1 MNKLKIT
8 LLLLTIAGISSSF
21 KGADK
26 ANIWLIGDS
35 TMAAKKAERFP
46 ESGWGVELSDYVTE
60 KSIIHNH
67 AASGRSTKS
76 FVDEGRWK
84 IVKDSL
90 KKGDYVVIEFGH
102 NDEKTEDKLHT
113 DAQTSFKDNL
123 RNFVRETR
131 AKGCTPIICSS
142 IVRRKFDESGNLV
155 DTHGGY
161 IAAADEVA
169 QETKTIY
176 IDMEKLTRQL
186 VIKLGPEKSKEL
198 FNYGK
203 KDDTHLNHYG
213 AKIVAGLFVQEIK
226 NQQLKLANL
235 FK

>member
-1 MNKLKIT
+1 MNKTKIILA
-8 LLLLTIAGISSSF
+8 LLVIAGSFSSF

-26 ANIWLIGDS
+26 VNIWLIGDS

-60 KSIIHNH
+60 KAQVHNH

-84 IVKDSL
+84 IVKDSI

-102 NDEKTEDKLHT
+102 NDEKAEEKLHT

-123 RNFVRETR
+123 RNFVSEIR
-131 AKGCTPIICSS
+131 AKGGIPVICSS

-155 DTHGGY
+155 DTHGDY
-161 IAAADEVA
+161 IAAAEEVA
-169 QETKTIY
+169 TETKTIY
-176 IDMEKLTRQL
+176 VDMEKETRQL

-213 AKIVAGLFVQEIK
+213 AKVVAGLFVQEIK
-226 NQQLKLANL
+226 YQQLKLANL

>member
-1 MNKLKIT
+1 MNKTKIILA
-8 LLLLTIAGISSSF
+8 LLVIAGSFSSF

-26 ANIWLIGDS
+26 VNIWLIGDS

-60 KSIIHNH
+60 KAQVHNH

-84 IVKDSL
+84 IVKDSI

-102 NDEKTEDKLHT
+102 NDEKAEEKLHT

-123 RNFVRETR
+123 RNFVSETR
-131 AKGCTPIICSS
+131 AKGGIPVICSS

-155 DTHGGY
+155 DTHGDY
-161 IAAADEVA
+161 IAAAEELA
-169 QETKTIY
+169 TETKTIY
-176 IDMEKLTRQL
+176 VDMEKETRQL

-213 AKIVAGLFVQEIK
+213 AKVVAGLFVQEIK
-226 NQQLKLANL
+226 YQQLKLANL

>member
-1 MNKLKIT
+1 MNKTKIILA
-8 LLLLTIAGISSSF
+8 LLVITAISSSF
-21 KGADK
+21 KGSDK
-26 ANIWLIGDS
+26 VNIWLIGDS

-46 ESGWGVELSDYVTE
+46 ESGWGVELADYVTE
-60 KSIIHNH
+60 NALVHNH

-90 KKGDYVVIEFGH
+90 KKGDYVVMEFGH
-102 NDEKTEDKLHT
+102 NDEKAEDKLHT

-123 RNFVRETR
+123 KNFVKETR
-131 AKGCTPIICSS
+131 AKGGIPIICSS

-155 DTHGGY
+155 DTHGDY
-161 IAAADEVA
+161 IAAAEEVA

-176 IDMEKLTRQL
+176 VDMEKETRQL

-213 AKIVAGLFVQEIK
+213 AKVVAGLFVQEIK

>member
-1 MNKLKIT
+1 MNKTKIILA
-8 LLLLTIAGISSSF
+8 LLVIAGSFSSF

-26 ANIWLIGDS
+26 VNIWLIGDS

-60 KSIIHNH
+60 KAQVHNH

-84 IVKDSL
+84 IVKDSI

-102 NDEKTEDKLHT
+102 NDEKAEEKLHT

-123 RNFVRETR
+123 RNFVSETR
-131 AKGCTPIICSS
+131 AKGGIPVICSS

-155 DTHGGY
+155 DTHGDY
-161 IAAADEVA
+161 IAAAEEVA
-169 QETKTIY
+169 TETKTIY
-176 IDMEKLTRQL
+176 VDMEKETRQL

-213 AKIVAGLFVQEIK
+213 AKVVAGLFVQEIK
-226 NQQLKLANL
+226 YQQLKLANL

>member
-1 MNKLKIT
+1 MNKIKIILT
-8 LLLLTIAGISSSF
+8 LLIIAAISSSF

-26 ANIWLIGDS
+26 VTIWLIGDS
-35 TMAAKKAERFP
+35 TMAAKKAERNP

-60 KSIIHNH
+60 KAQVHNH

-84 IVKDSL
+84 IVKDSIN
-90 KKGDYVVIEFGH
+90 KGDYVVIQFGH
-102 NDEKTEDKLHT
+102 NDEKTEPKLHT

-123 RNFVRETR
+123 RNFVNETR
-131 AKGCTPIICSS
+131 AKGGIPIICSS
-142 IVRRKFDESGNLV
+142 IVRRHFDEKGNLV
-155 DTHGGY
+155 DSHGEY
-161 IAAADEVA
+161 IEAAEEVA
-169 QETKTIY
+169 KETKTVY
-176 IDMEKLTRQL
+176 VDMEKETRQL

-213 AKIVAGLFVQEIK
+213 AGIVADLFVQEVK
-226 NQQLKLANL
+226 YQHLKLAKL

>member
-1 MNKLKIT
+1 MNKIKIT
-8 LLLLTIAGISSSF
+8 LLLLFITAISSSF
-21 KGADK
+21 KNSDK
-26 ANIWLIGDS
+26 VNIWLIGDS

-46 ESGWGVELSDYVTE
+46 ESGWGVELADYVTE
-60 KSIIHNH
+60 NALVHNH

-76 FVDEGRWK
+76 FIDEGRWK
-84 IVKDSL
+84 IVKDSI
-90 KKGDYVVIEFGH
+90 KKGDYVVMEFGH
-102 NDEKTEDKLHT
+102 NDEKAEDKLHT

-123 RNFVRETR
+123 KNFVKETR
-131 AKGCTPIICSS
+131 AKGGIPVICSS
-142 IVRRKFDESGNLV
+142 IIRRKFDESGNLV
-155 DTHGGY
+155 DTHGDY
-161 IAAADEVA
+161 IAAAEEVA

-176 IDMEKLTRQL
+176 VDMEKETRQL

>member
-1 MNKLKIT
+1 MNKTKIIIA
-8 LLLLTIAGISSSF
+8 LLVIAAISSSF

-35 TMAAKKAERFP
+35 TMAAKKAERNP

-60 KSIIHNH
+60 KAKIHNH

-84 IVKDSL
+84 IVKDSIN
-90 KKGDYVVIEFGH
+90 KGDYVVIEFGH
-102 NDEKTEDKLHT
+102 NDEKAEEKLHT

-131 AKGCTPIICSS
+131 AKGGIPVICSS
-142 IVRRKFDESGNLV
+142 IVRRKFDETGNLV
-155 DTHGGY
+155 DTHGDY
-161 IAAADEVA
+161 IAAAEEVA

-176 IDMEKLTRQL
+176 VDMEKETRQL
-186 VIKLGPEKSKEL
+186 VIKLGPEKSKDL
-198 FNYGK
+198 YNYGK

-226 NQQLKLANL
+226 YQQLKLANL

>member
-1 MNKLKIT
+1 MNKTKIILA
-8 LLLLTIAGISSSF
+8 LLIIAGISSSF

-26 ANIWLIGDS
+26 VNIWLIGDS
-35 TMAAKKAERFP
+35 TMAAKKAERKP
-46 ESGWGVELSDYVTE
+46 ESGWGVALSDYVTE
-60 KSIIHNH
+60 KAQVHNH

-84 IVKDSL
+84 IVKDSIN
-90 KKGDYVVIEFGH
+90 KGDYVVIQFGH
-102 NDEKTEDKLHT
+102 NDEKTEPKLHT

-123 RNFVRETR
+123 RNFVNETR
-131 AKGCTPIICSS
+131 AKGGIPIICSS
-142 IVRRKFDESGNLV
+142 IVRRHFDDKGNLV
-155 DTHGGY
+155 DSHGEY
-161 IAAADEVA
+161 IEAAEEVA
-169 QETKTIY
+169 KETKTVY
-176 IDMEKLTRQL
+176 VDMEKETRQL

-213 AKIVAGLFVQEIK
+213 AGIVAGLFVQEVK
-226 NQQLKLANL
+226 YQHLKLAKL

>member
-1 MNKLKIT
+1 MNKLKII
-8 LLLLTIAGISSSF
+8 LLLLTIAAISSSF
-21 KGADK
+21 KGTDK
-26 ANIWLIGDS
+26 VIIWLIGDS
-35 TMAAKKAERFP
+35 TMAAKKAERNP

-60 KSIIHNH
+60 NALVHNH

-76 FVDEGRWK
+76 FIDEGRWK
-84 IVKDSL
+84 IVKDSI
-90 KKGDYVVIEFGH
+90 KKGDYVVMEFGH
-102 NDEKTEDKLHT
+102 NDEKAEEKLHT

-131 AKGCTPIICSS
+131 AKGGIPVICSS

-155 DTHGGY
+155 DTHGDY
-161 IAAADEVA
+161 IAAAEEVA

-176 IDMEKLTRQL
+176 VDMEKETRQL

-213 AKIVAGLFVQEIK
+213 AGIVAGLFVQEIK
-226 NQQLKLANL
+226 YQQLKLANL